1 MACTSD
7 LCRMGA
13 SCIYP
18 RHLQKAR
25 EADIVVTNHYKLPVM
40 DSQIQ
45 EPAQV
50 CLIDEADQFPDNL
63 RNAATI
69 ILSSYLCKP
78 TRLFMGIFRDWIGV
92 WYFKLACGLCQL
104 YWCSQRGRY
113 SPRWLEL
120 S

>member
-1 MACTSD
+1 
-7 LCRMGA
+7 MGA

-69 ILSSYLCKP
+69 ILSSYRIHRRFL
-78 TRLFMGIFRDWIGV
+78 
-92 WYFKLACGLCQL
+92 
-104 YWCSQRGRY
+104 QRIAGSER
-113 SPRWLEL
+113 RRGFAQILEDRFAKSL
-120 S
+120 QTTESALRMAMRSKRPC